1 MTSTN
6 NKNNIYIA
14 TNVLIGA
21 FAPDKRF
28 EAEKKCWQYVC
39 SLTGK
44 RVFVSSLSVAQL
56 VSTFQKRKL
65 KKDDIVVNVKRILS
79 KVTVVDFTE
88 KDITDSLSIDGR
100 DLEDNMQCAVSRKVK
115 CGILITQNKKDYINY
130 LNVDILTAKECR
142 SINQ

>member
-1 MTSTN
+1 MTSPN
-6 NKNNIYIA
+6 NKNNIYID

-21 FAPDKRF
+21 FAPGKRF

-56 VSTFQKRKL
+56 VSTFQKRKM
-65 KKDDIVVNVKRILS
+65 KKDDIVADVRRILA
-79 KVTVVDFTE
+79 KAIVVDFSE
-88 KDITDSLSIDGR
+88 IDISASLAIEGV
-100 DLEDNMQCAVSRKVK
+100 DLEDNMQCALSRKVK
-115 CGILITQNKKDYINY
+115 CGILITQNKKDYVNY
-130 LNVDILTAKECR
+130 LHVDILSARECR